1 VPRTRPRGAAP
12 RTPTGQAPEREVAL
26 VIDVWSAAD
35 HGHKSKAFDV
45 VIKRLV
51 PEAIATF
58 DQTRVH
64 AGRRAVGAKHPVSV
78 RKLQRLAAETIAR
91 GAEIKKCAAGAAAKG

>member
-1 VPRTRPRGAAP
+1 VRPN
-12 RTPTGQAPEREVAL
+12 
-26 VIDVWSAAD
+26 
-35 HGHKSKAFDV
+35 
-45 VIKRLV
+45 
-51 PEAIATF
+51 

-64 AGRRAVGAKHPVSV
+64 RVGRRAVGAKHPVSV